1 MWITTPYNSIVSA
14 GMELRGR
21 MGISIS
27 GIDVSFLSMHVGVEE
42 VLESR

>member
-1 MWITTPYNSIVSA
+1 VDHYPIHSIISA

-21 MGISIS
+21 TGISIS
-27 GIDVSFLSMHVGVEE
+27 GIDVSFLSMHVGAEE